1 MQAWTVLRHLLR
13 EKRTILAIA
22 LLTMLAAYTGWQRMD
37 APPVGT
43 GGPPQAAA
51 LDTDYTLE
59 EFTLTLLDE
68 GGRLNASVTGRSM
81 AHDPQAERSR
91 IEAPRAMVSGAGSS
105 RWEGDAQQ
113 GWVSDDG
120 GELHLSGRVRLNR
133 HPGESEP
140 PLQFTTEVLTL
151 FPKRDT
157 AMTPAFVT
165 LVQPGARLEGTGM
178 QVDLARGSYQLHA
191 QVRGRYDT
199 PDPD

>member
-1 MQAWTVLRHLLR
+1 MRAWTVLRQLLR

-22 LLTMLAAYTGWQRMD
+22 LLALLAAYTGWQRMG
-37 APPVGT
+37 APPAGT
-43 GGPPQAAA
+43 DGPPEAAA

-59 EFTLTLLDE
+59 DFTLTLLDE
-68 GGRLNASVTGRSM
+68 EGRLNASVTGGSL

-91 IEAPRAMVSGAGSS
+91 IEAPRATVSAPGGT
-105 RWEGDAQQ
+105 RWEGDARQ

-133 HPGESEP
+133 HPEESVP
-140 PLQFTTEVLTL
+140 PLELSTEVLTL
-151 FPKRDT
+151 YPKRDI

-165 LVQPGARLEGTGM
+165 IVQPGARLEGTGM
-178 QVDLARGSYQLHA
+178 RVDLARGSYQLHA